1 MYLRLVGGVKMKI
14 KPLVWTDVQ
23 EPNSEICYHH
33 IKAKTPF
40 GDIVIDWKGWK
51 DFPSYDISADF
62 EKTSYIASE
71 NDLESA
77 LDSAN
82 DHWNKLICECLY
94 VESNNE

>member
-1 MYLRLVGGVKMKI
+1 MKI

-51 DFPSYDISADF
+51 DFPSFDISWNIGKFHYFD
-62 EKTSYIASE
+62 TVSS
-71 NDLESA
+71 LEEA
-77 LDSAN
+77 MDAAN
-82 DHWNKLICECLY
+82 DYWNKLIRECL
-94 VESNNE
+94 VGDCNE